1 MIYYQASLA
10 YTLCTKSVL
19 SKVGDGTDPDLVRD
33 WAENISKIS
42 ALAGLQTITDPLSVF
57 VYDANAKYMK
67 IALVSRKT
75 CLLQAA
81 ELLDFIESHIKLIR
95 KQFGLKSLQIEDLQ
109 EISQAE
115 FVHLTERGSYA
126 DFINTRYGRNI
137 LQCLDIKMAS
147 T

>member
-42 ALAGLQTITDPLSVF
+42 ALAGLQTITESLSVF

-75 CLLQAA
+75 CQLQAA
-81 ELLDFIESHIKLIR
+81 ELLDFIEAHI
-95 KQFGLKSLQIEDLQ
+95 
-109 EISQAE
+109 
-115 FVHLTERGSYA
+115 
-126 DFINTRYGRNI
+126 
-137 LQCLDIKMAS
+137 
-147 T
+147 